1 MKNWKTMVF
10 TGVVACTL
18 ALPALAN
25 ADEMMNKISYDYT
38 GVTTMMKDGMELVPL
53 RQVAE
58 SLGYQ
63 VSWMGETRSITL
75 SKMLMDDKGM
85 MQDKSMMDDKGMM
98 QDKSMMDDKGMMQD
112 KSMMGDKGM
121 MKDKSMMDDKG
132 MMQDKS
138 MMDDKGM
145 MQDKSMMDDKG
156 MMQDKS
162 MADSKGIMLQIDS
175 KTVQI
180 GGMTEMVMYAPV
192 LIDSTTYVTKA
203 FVDMYLLK

>member
-1 MKNWKTMVF
+1 MKNWKTMLM

-25 ADEMMNKISYDYT
+25 ADEMMSTKSYDYT
-38 GVTTMMKDGMELVPL
+38 SVSTMMKDGMELVPL

-75 SKMLMDDKGM
+75 SKM
-85 MQDKSMMDDKGMM
+85 MMDDKGMM
-98 QDKSMMDDKGMMQD
+98 Q
-112 KSMMGDKGM
+112 
-121 MKDKSMMDDKG
+121 DKSMMDDKG

-162 MADSKGIMLQIDS
+162 MMDSKGIMLQIDS
-175 KTVQI
+175 KTLQI

-192 LIDSTTYVTKA
+192 LIDSTTYVTKS
-203 FVDMYLLK
+203 FIDMYLLK

>member
-1 MKNWKTMVF
+1 MKNWRTMLM

-25 ADEMMNKISYDYT
+25 ADEMMNKNSYDYT

-63 VSWMGETRSITL
+63 VWWMGETRSITL
-75 SKMLMDDKGM
+75 SKT
-85 MQDKSMMDDKGMM
+85 MMDDKGMM
-98 QDKSMMDDKGMMQD
+98 QDKSMMDDKGMM
-112 KSMMGDKGM
+112 
-121 MKDKSMMDDKG
+121 KDKTMMDDKG

-138 MMDDKGM
+138 MMGDKGM
-145 MQDKSMMDDKG
+145 MQDKSMMDSKGMMEDKS

-162 MADSKGIMLQIDS
+162 MVDSKGIMLQIDS
-175 KTVQI
+175 KSVQI
-180 GGMTEMVMYAPV
+180 DGMTELMMYAPV